1 MAMDAEMLAALCI
14 DKPIDDIR
22 IRFCREPLVR
32 RGRKDSELDAL

>member
-1 MAMDAEMLAALCI
+1 MAMDAEMPATLCI

-32 RGRKDSELDAL
+32 SGWKDSKLDAL